1 MSLKLDETQRRLVEI
16 LPELGMHQALI
27 QLLKEQ
33 EALWWDQARNAAL
46 AYALR
51 SDSQDETRRKE
62 SLEYNGRANGF
73 RWLREKLEDIV
84 KQQQKRSAA

>member
-1 MSLKLDETQRRLVEI
+1 MSLKLHETQRRLVEI
-16 LPELGMHQALI
+16 LPEVGMHQALA
-27 QLLKEQ
+27 QFLLGQ
-33 EALWWDQARNAAL
+33 ETEWQAQARNLAL

-84 KQQQKRSAA
+84 KQHKKGA